1 MLKLGDG
8 KSLRISEWLKEDAT
22 VLYISSKAPVSC
34 TMDQQLR
41 EVIPVVSE
49 KYRRLPV
56 LDKNGHVRGV
66 LSATDVLRLLSGMW
80 KKRYRTRTLID
91 LKVRGIMSPHL
102 IEIDKN
108 MKVREVLDFFKQHR
122 KGAYPVVYRK
132 SLVGVVSEWDIV
144 RQIRERTGIKVSD
157 IMVRKPLVAQDR
169 HSVADVAKMMSM
181 GGFRRLPVVK
191 NGILVGI
198 MTPRDVLSFLRKGR
212 LLNRLQGQKQEI
224 TRIMRSDVVTAAP
237 GMDIFEAVK
246 LMVSMKIGG
255 LPVVEDHHLVGI
267 VTERDIVDVVEF

>member
-1 MLKLGDG
+1 MLKLGGG

-34 TMDQQLR
+34 TMEQKLR
-41 EVIPVVSE
+41 EVIPVLSE

-56 LDKNGHVRGV
+56 LDKNGHVRGL
-66 LSATDVLRLLSGMW
+66 LSATDVLRLLSGMG
-80 KKRYRTRTLID
+80 KKRWRTKMLTD
-91 LKVRGIMSPHL
+91 LKVRSIMSPHL

-108 MKVREVLDFFKQHR
+108 MNVRDVLDFFKKHR

-132 SLVGVVSEWDIV
+132 GLVGVVSEWDIV

-157 IMVRKPLVAQDR
+157 IMVRKPMVAQDK
-169 HSVADVAKMMSM
+169 HSITDVARMMSM

-198 MTPRDVLSFLRKGR
+198 VTPRDVLSFLRKNR
-212 LLNRLQGQKQEI
+212 LLNRLQDQKQSI
-224 TRIMRSDVVTAAP
+224 TRIMRSDVVTAVP
-237 GMDIFEAVK
+237 GMDLFEAVRM
-246 LMVSMKIGG
+246 MVSMKIGG
-255 LPVVEDHHLVGI
+255 LPVVEDHQLVGI